1 MSICTG
7 VDSEWELA
15 CSGRGRGE
23 VGSRLELARM
33 GKGMGDMDSLRFLL
47 VSHSIACSRLFL
59 LLSSRAVVVIR
70 TESSNVCPAWWCS
83 RLSLCIS
90 IYLFPCLEVE
100 ELGTFLV
107 LIFFIRFLTLNGVSS

>member
-1 MSICTG
+1 MSICVG

-33 GKGMGDMDSLRFLL
+33 GKGVGDMDSLRFLL

-59 LLSSRAVVVIR
+59 LLSSRAVVVIM
-70 TESSNVCPAWWCS
+70 TESSKVFPAW
-83 RLSLCIS
+83 
-90 IYLFPCLEVE
+90 
-100 ELGTFLV
+100 
-107 LIFFIRFLTLNGVSS
+107 